1 MSIALVILNWN
12 GKKLLQRFLPD
23 LVRYSKEAKIYLID
37 NASEDDS
44 ISFVKKEF
52 TEITI
57 IQNNENLGYAGGYNT
72 GLKEIDEDI
81 LCLINNDL
89 RVSKN
94 WLLPIIEIFEKNPD
108 TAIAQPHILDEKD
121 PSKFE
126 YAGAAGGYVDRFGYP
141 FCRGRIFHHLE
152 KDLGQYDKNKTIFW
166 ASGACFFIRNKI
178 FKSAKGFDEDFFM
191 HQEEIDL
198 CWRVYN
204 QGKEIYSI
212 GKSKVYHLGGGSLPD
227 SPKKVFYNFR
237 NSMYLIL
244 KNVPS
249 IPLFFIFLA
258 RLFLDGIAGIHFL
271 LKGEVKNF
279 LSIIKAH
286 FFIYLNIFKI
296 LRKRQEIVTD
306 RPYFLTNS
314 VVFQFFL
321 KKKCK
326 YSDLKFPES

>member
-1 MSIALVILNWN
+1 MSVAVVVLNWN
-12 GKKLLQRFLPD
+12 GKNLLQSFLPD
-23 LVRYSKEAKIYLID
+23 LVLYSKDAKVYLID

-44 ISFVKKEF
+44 ISYVGEKFP
-52 TEITI
+52 EIKI

-81 LCLINNDL
+81 LCLINNDI
-89 RVSKN
+89 RVSKD
-94 WLLPIIEIFEKNPD
+94 WLIPIVEFFEKNPN

-126 YAGAAGGYVDRFGYP
+126 YAGAAGGYVDRLGYP
-141 FCRGRIFHHLE
+141 FCRGRIFDYLE
-152 KDLGQYDKNKTIFW
+152 KDHGQYDKNKSVFW
-166 ASGACFFIRNKI
+166 ASGACFFIRNKT

-198 CWRVYN
+198 CWRVFN

-244 KNVPS
+244 KNVPLS
-249 IPLFFIFLA
+249 SLVFVFIA

-271 LKGEVKNF
+271 IKGEVKNCM
-279 LSIIKAH
+279 SIIRAH
-286 FFIYLNIFKI
+286 FFVYLNIFK
-296 LRKRQEIVTD
+296 LLKKRSEIITD
-306 RPYFLTNS
+306 RPYFSINS
-314 VVFQFFL
+314 VVLQFFL
-321 KKKCK
+321 IKKCK